1 MATSGFDASN
11 YQSTSFDAPPD
22 LPPDDGRDR
31 VQLAE
36 ELSKKGYHPV
46 LIFGTRASGKS
57 SLLASLF
64 HYLRSD
70 PESPAI
76 AVQGE
81 WIVPTDTG
89 YGQTV
94 KDAATQFLN
103 HAVLAFYN
111 GQATPRTV
119 DTHPYYI
126 PIVLRPNNGLPE
138 IRLAFLESRGEWYHI
153 TPKSRDLFPILREEI
168 ADVYTNYKK
177 SISILVIAPYVIGDA
192 YSTTA
197 SQEQRDEE
205 MKSSDTAIY
214 GSLMSYQMNRRN
226 RDKDHFLFVLTKWD
240 AHTKTIVNKDFF
252 RPPRGLV
259 SILIEQRYPQSWAL
273 FRNMQSGEAQS
284 MQYCAGIMS
293 GNKRV
298 EIPLQHR
305 PLMHQFPQVL
315 WRWLYSNAS
324 GGLSL
329 FDGPPEQQAATG
341 PPGKRFIGL
350 LKKIFT

>member
-11 YQSTSFDAPPD
+11 FQSTSFDGPPD
-22 LPPDDGRDR
+22 LPADDGRDR
-31 VQLAE
+31 VQLAN
-36 ELSKKGYHPV
+36 ELAKKGYHPI

-81 WIVPTDTG
+81 WIVPIDTG
-89 YGQTV
+89 YGRTV
-94 KDAATQFLN
+94 ADAATQFLN

-111 GQATPRTV
+111 GQAAPRTM

-126 PIVLRPNNGLPE
+126 PIILRPNNGLPE

-153 TPKSRDLFPILREEI
+153 KPESKDLFPALREEI
-168 ADVYTNYKK
+168 ADVYKNYRK

-192 YSTTA
+192 YSTSATP
-197 SQEQRDEE
+197 EQRDAE

-214 GSLMSYQMNRRN
+214 GSLYAYQMHRQN
-226 RDKDHFLFVLTKWD
+226 RDDDHFLFKWD
-240 AHTKTIVNKDFF
+240 AHTKTIVNKDFS

-259 SILIEQRYPQSWAL
+259 ASLIEQRYPQSWTL

-284 MQYCAGIMS
+284 MQYSAGIMS
-293 GNKRV
+293 GDRRA
-298 EIPLQHR
+298 EIPPQYR
-305 PLMHQFPQVL
+305 PLMNQFPQVL
-315 WRWLYSNAS
+315 WKWLYSNAS

-329 FDGPPEQQAATG
+329 FDGPPEQQEAAA
-341 PPGKRFIGL
+341 PAGKKLLGL
-350 LKKIFT
+350 VKKIFT